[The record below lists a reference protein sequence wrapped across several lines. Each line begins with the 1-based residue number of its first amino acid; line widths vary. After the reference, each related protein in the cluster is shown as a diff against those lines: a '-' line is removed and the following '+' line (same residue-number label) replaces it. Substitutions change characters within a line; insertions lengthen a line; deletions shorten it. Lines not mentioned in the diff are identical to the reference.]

1 MGAPSAASSIPTVE
15 VSRPMAAVSSV
26 LVTGGAGFIGCA
38 LADRLAGSADRWV
51 VVDNLHPQVHESQ
64 TRPEALHEAAELVV
78 ADVTD
83 PGTWDQVLADLHPD
97 LVVHLAAETGTAQS
111 LSESSRHGLVNVVG
125 TTQLL
130 DGLTR
135 SGRLPSHVVL
145 TSSRAVYGEGTW
157 RRTDGSTF
165 QPDGR
170 THAQLEAGAWDFPDS
185 EHIPNSVLT
194 TTPNPSS
201 VYGST
206 KLAQE
211 HVLGSWTGSHDVA
224 LSVLRLQNVYGAG
237 QSLTNPY
244 TGIVSLFSQLAR
256 EEQSIPLYEDG
267 EITRDF
273 VYIDDVADALVAA
286 IATPPAERR
295 RTLDVGTGERT
306 TIRDLAS
313 AIATYHSAPD
323 PHVTGQFRDGDVR
336 HAACD
341 VSHTVAHLDWAP
353 QVSLAAGIDRL
364 QDWIAA
370 QRDAARL
377 DER

>member
-1 MGAPSAASSIPTVE
+1 MPESP
-15 VSRPMAAVSSV
+15 RPALALGTV

-38 LADRLAGSADRWV
+38 LAERLAATADRWM

-64 TRPEALHEAAELVV
+64 TRPASLAEDAELVV

-83 PGTWDQVLADLHPD
+83 AEAWDRVLADVRPEV
-97 LVVHLAAETGTAQS
+97 VVHLAAETGTAQS
-111 LSESSRHGLVNVVG
+111 LSESTRHGQVNVVG
-125 TTQLL
+125 TTALL

-135 SGRLPSHVVL
+135 SGHLPSHVVL

-157 RRTDGSTF
+157 RRADGTTY

-170 THAQLEAGAWDFPDS
+170 THAQLAAGQWDFPDS
-185 EHIPNSVLT
+185 THIPNSVLT
-194 TTPNPSS
+194 TTPNPGS
-201 VYGST
+201 VYGAT

-211 HVLGSWTGSHDVA
+211 HILGSWTGSHDVA

-256 EEQSIPLYEDG
+256 DGRSIPLYEDG
-267 EITRDF
+267 DITRDF

-286 IATPPAERR
+286 IATPPTGAGSRR

-313 AIATYHSAPD
+313 AVAAYHSAPE

-341 VSHTVAHLDWAP
+341 VSHTVAHLDWSP
-353 QVSLAAGIDRL
+353 RVSLTEGVDRL
-364 QDWIAA
+364 QHWISA
-370 QRDAARL
+370 QLGNPDSR
-377 DER
+377 